1 MTCCT
6 VALLSVSLAQ
16 VMPMCLATILNL
28 AVVLLL
34 PRAGPTSATRFSKYI
49 LAPHSRSVTP
59 PSLIGVT
66 GRVMHPDTLCT
77 NAHNSQGVV
86 FAANSSITLDFGK
99 NIAGTV
105 EFDVRSVSGENEYV
119 GFTFTE
125 SSLWISPYQC
135 DSGTSAMFDSP
146 LWFTIPAKG
155 KYAAEKKRQR
165 GGFRYMSI

>member
-6 VALLSVSLAQ
+6 VALLSAQ
-16 VMPMCLATILNL
+16 VIPMCLATILNL

-34 PRAGPTSATRFSKYI
+34 SRAWPTSATRFSKYI
-49 LAPHSRSVTP
+49 LAPYSRSVTP
-59 PSLIGVT
+59 PYLIGVT
-66 GRVMHPDTLCT
+66 GRVKHPDTLCT
-77 NAHNSQGVV
+77 NAHSSQGVV

-135 DSGTSAMFDSP
+135 DSGTSAMFDNP
-146 LWFTIPAKG
+146 LWFTIPTKG

-165 GGFRYMSI
+165 GGFCYVSI